1 MCSTCHGHVQVLSL
15 LVNNRRMPLVG
26 PGLLA
31 VLERLDS
38 PPVFG
43 DGRVARSLVFS
54 VFFVD
59 RCLSF
64 CPFFC

>member
-1 MCSTCHGHVQVLSL
+1 
-15 LVNNRRMPLVG
+15 MPLVG